1 VATLVLPTV
10 ALILILGIGA
20 QLLARRVRVPS
31 VLFLILVG
39 VVVGPHGIGVVTR
52 ETFGSG
58 LSTVVG
64 LSVAVIVFDGAFS
77 LRRER
82 VREASRASFL
92 LVTVGA
98 FLTFVGTTLAVH
110 FTLDESWALSA
121 LVGALLIATGP
132 TVITPILEVIEV
144 REPVSAAL
152 ETEGIVNDVTAA
164 VASVVVFEVL
174 VIGGGTAFD
183 TAVVFIG
190 HLSVGVA
197 SGIVVAFAL
206 VYILRHLGSVG
217 DNPPQAARFLALGGA
232 VAAYGG
238 AEVVAPEAG
247 VAGAAVAGIIVGNAD
262 IPHRGEIEG
271 FGRDLTLVV
280 LSFVFISLA
289 ALLDFEAVF
298 SLGVAGV
305 AFVAVVVLVVR
316 PIVIM
321 LSIRSERF
329 TRGEKLFMSAVG
341 PRGIIPASV
350 ATLFAVDLAVGGQA
364 EEAQTL
370 IGAVFL
376 VIFVTVVLQAG
387 FARQIAEGFDV
398 VPMKT
403 IIVGGGRVARA
414 LAERLE
420 DRGEFVVIVE
430 GEQEVVQEARDAGF
444 TVHLGDGTDREV
456 LREAGAEKA
465 KILVAGT
472 ENDNDNLLACQHA
485 RSEFDIETVIARV
498 NDPDNVDAFEALGVR
513 AIDASLATA
522 WTIDNEIERPALTRW
537 MTDSADEH
545 DVQEI
550 VLTSK
555 KLVGKTVREADRSI
569 PEGCII
575 AEIGSGDDAHV
586 PDADEVLERGDRIT
600 FLGRDDAV
608 RKAIRHFH
616 PKD

>member
-1 VATLVLPTV
+1 MAPVLPTV
-10 ALILILGIGA
+10 SLILVLGISA

-31 VLFLILVG
+31 VLFLILTG
-39 VVVGPHGIGVVTR
+39 VALGPHGVGVVTR
-52 ETFGSG
+52 ETFGGG

-64 LSVAVIVFDGAFS
+64 MSVAVIIFDGAFN

-82 VREASRASFL
+82 VREASRASLL
-92 LVTVGA
+92 LVTLGA
-98 FLTFVGTTLAVH
+98 FLTFAGTTLAVH
-110 FTLDESWALSA
+110 FTLDESWSLSA
-121 LVGALLIATGP
+121 LVGALLVATGP
-132 TVITPILEVIEV
+132 TVITPILEVVKV
-144 REPVSAAL
+144 REPVAAVL
-152 ETEGIVNDVTAA
+152 ETEGIFNDVTAA
-164 VASVVVFEVL
+164 VAAVVIFQVL
-174 VIGGGTAFD
+174 VIGEGGLLETAW
-183 TAVVFIG
+183 VFLF
-190 HLSVGVA
+190 HLTVGLAAGVLA
-197 SGIVVAFAL
+197 AIAL
-206 VYILRHLGSVG
+206 VYVLRHLGSVG
-217 DNPPQAARFLALGGA
+217 GNPPQAARFLALACA
-232 VAAYGG
+232 VAAYGS
-238 AEVVAPEAG
+238 AEAVAPEAG
-247 VAGAAVAGIIVGNAD
+247 VAAAAAAGIVVGNAEV
-262 IPHRGEIEG
+262 PHRDEIEV

-305 AFVAVVVLVVR
+305 AFVAAVVLVVR
-316 PIVIM
+316 PLVIL

-329 TRGEKLFMSAVG
+329 TRDEKLFMSFVG

-350 ATLFAVDLAVGGQA
+350 ATLFAVDLATGGQA
-364 EEAQTL
+364 AEAQTL
-370 IGAVFL
+370 VGAVFL

-387 FARQIAEGFDV
+387 FARQIAEGFGV

-420 DRGEFVVIVE
+420 KRGEFVVIVE
-430 GEQEVVQEARDAGF
+430 DEKDVVQEARDEGF
-444 TVHLGDGTDREV
+444 TVHPGDGTDREV
-456 LREAGAEKA
+456 LREAGAEDA
-465 KILVAGT
+465 KILVAAT

-498 NDPDNVDAFEALGVR
+498 NEPGNVEAFEALDVR

-522 WTIDNEIERPALTRW
+522 WTIDNEIERPALARW
-537 MTDSADEH
+537 MNDAADDH
-545 DVQEI
+545 DIQEI

-586 PDADEVLERGDRIT
+586 PDADEVLKRGDRIT

-608 RKAIRHFH
+608 REAVRKFH
-616 PKD
+616 PRD